1 MTTALY
7 QPPASAALHNAV
19 SNTEINADRW
29 AVIATNAN
37 SRWSYRDDYQSDDA
51 RAALHAASDAN
62 TVILMHRRVTD
73 GWELV
78 ARLSGPA
85 WRRFQA
91 RRA

>member
-1 MTTALY
+1 MAGVY
-7 QPPASAALHNAV
+7 QPTPPAALHNAV
-19 SNTEINADRW
+19 STTEITADKW
-29 AVIATNAN
+29 TALAVRTGRYW
-37 SRWSYRDDYQSDDA
+37 RWSDTYSSTEAQQALRARCDADDII
-51 RAALHAASDAN
+51 
-62 TVILMHRRVTD
+62 VMHRRIAG